1 MLKIKL
7 NDTFYS
13 IPSTW
18 DDVTYKQFAE
28 SRNQPLEK
36 RLSSQ
41 TQIPLEIISNL
52 PLATVKNLI
61 DIVEFQ
67 DRLPEFFEQVSLDID
82 VGNEHYIKMEQSRK
96 ALEENNEW
104 VAAIEITKLYTGKD
118 ISELPVT
125 KAMGY
130 AVFFLDR
137 LRLSSKS
144 TKASQTTSP
153 KTTS

>member
-18 DDVTYKQFAE
+18 DDVTYKHFAE
-28 SRNQPLEK
+28 SRAQPLEK

-67 DRLPEFFEQVSLDID
+67 DRLPEFFEQVNLDIY
-82 VGNEHYIKMEQSRK
+82 VGNEHYVKMEDSRK
-96 ALEENNEW
+96 ALEDSDKW
-104 VAAIEITKLYTGKD
+104 VAAIEITKLYTGID
-118 ISELPVT
+118 ISDLPVT
-125 KAMGY
+125 KGMGY

-137 LRLSSKS
+137 LTPSFRS
-144 TKASQTTSP
+144 TNASLNTSQ
-153 KTTS
+153 KITS